1 MKKKKK
7 FGSFHSSSLPATS
20 WSLLSSEMQ
29 SDKKKTSNCVCTPII
44 FFERSLLF
52 PHHTV
57 SETVCLLYTLLGV
70 GGGGLIFL
78 LYVNFSSGF
87 PPSVDPVISFDT
99 LKSIVSLFTIGRF
112 YFFSGKNS
120 MFPIPTLHFTK
131 CLPLFQNGGL
141 TRKRSIPSSALLPPP
156 PPPPKRFFWLP
167 LNEAI
172 YFRGTFSNDDGDCTD
187 NVTI

>member
-1 MKKKKK
+1 
-7 FGSFHSSSLPATS
+7 
-20 WSLLSSEMQ
+20 MQ

-87 PPSVDPVISFDT
+87 PPSVGPVISFDT
-99 LKSIVSLFTIGRF
+99 LKSIVSLFTIGLAF
-112 YFFSGKNS
+112 TAFIFFRKEFHVSNS
-120 MFPIPTLHFTK
+120 NAPFHEMSTTFSKWRPDQEKVHPQFRTPTPT
-131 CLPLFQNGGL
+131 
-141 TRKRSIPSSALLPPP
+141 PSSPEEILLITP
-156 PPPPKRFFWLP
+156 
-167 LNEAI
+167 E
-172 YFRGTFSNDDGDCTD
+172 
-187 NVTI
+187 